1 MPIDNEPLSID
12 DIYTAAEDDDPTR
25 IADNAALRQ
34 KFNNRFAFDPEVSLW
49 DENELKKKQKIEAL
63 RKAAQRNKETV
74 NPFLETQTEENKK
87 IVMDDLDNLGSIGAG
102 IGALNFKGAS
112 REELEDKILSITPKI
127 SPKNAAVAKKYQEQK
142 TRKPKVY
149 APDATQ
155 LLVNMTRE
163 LPSLNQKP
171 KDEQRIEPVQ
181 EQSGNRYTRGVKR
194 GAANVLQT
202 VALLHDAGYLGFE
215 RGMEAIGGKNIGQPI
230 NSGLEPTQNKLFR
243 AMEQLKQEK
252 YGASD
257 SLNNLM
263 IGAEMA
269 GQQAD
274 ANEASG
280 TLAAVKYFLQNGT
293 LGDAGEI
300 LSEVVPSLVVG
311 GGAGAGARAT
321 IGVAAER
328 ALARQAGM
336 LARRAGGTVDPKKLA
351 RFAAPAGGA
360 VQGAVMTGVTDFA
373 GSAGAEY
380 SAQYNEGKNMGEAMD
395 YALRR
400 SLAQAGVSAIGGA
413 LIPFGYGGKLA
424 VAGEQAVVQGVA
436 GYASAEAGAAAVG
449 EDLSYSE
456 GALNVLMGAITALP
470 EVVAV
475 GAGESIS
482 RRRIMQEV
490 ENGLM
495 ETALAKHT
503 DRVDDQNIKAGYFAG
518 VIGNLFQRVKES
530 KTAGRSDEVMRD
542 FVNQT
547 RSNNDAIDSVY
558 VDVESFNQT
567 LTKHNIPIEDLMEM
581 SPEIARQWEKVE
593 DIDGTIRIPLD
604 ELLSISYRID
614 NDPMLKDLVNILRSE
629 PLAPNAR
636 EAEVSLLMDEKVIKE
651 DIQKIQQQYEE
662 IRAGQ
667 EELLSVEKQI
677 KADLD
682 ALSTGF
688 DKSIGFNQQAATL
701 VSAMYESL
709 ANKVKVP
716 VADLYKAMPVRIVS
730 NEAEAAAVLGG
741 MAGDTV
747 DQSFSTKTPSSPEF
761 KKWFGDS
768 KAIDD
773 SGAPK
778 VFYHGTNLTS
788 ENGVEF
794 TEFNTYG
801 SKYGLM
807 GIGSYFTEN
816 KKIADSYTK
825 KERGSSPKIYE
836 VYLSIKNPLDMDEKT
851 DGTNWKSAFEGIED
865 YHEGGDTN
873 ESWFRAAELMLRD
886 EMIPGYEG
894 AEIMQDRIR
903 GMGYDGI
910 THIGGGRYGDSDIK
924 HKVFIAFDP
933 EQIKATTNKGGFN
946 PEDPNI
952 YNQDARG
959 QIQFRKDRK
968 GAVIIMGKD
977 ANFSTFAH
985 EMGHHFLELNMM
997 FARRPD
1003 APQQLKDDMDVV
1015 LNWAKQGS
1023 DWDSMTAAEK
1033 TEVHEKFAE
1042 TFEAYMFTGKA
1053 PSNALR
1059 TVFAR
1064 FRSFMA
1070 AVYKNMGR
1078 FLGINQRA
1086 DLNPEI
1092 TAVMDRM
1099 LATQEAIEQVQ
1110 RQRSLEMMLTPE
1122 MATQM
1127 GIPFKEFDEMQ
1138 QSHLEATEA
1147 AINELEQK
1155 TIKDLAWYRNL
1166 RNKHMK
1172 AFSGHAKRIRQNIR
1186 ESVAKEV
1193 AQEPVYQAIAFL
1205 RQPVEKAPKVKRDP
1219 NVVDTARDNLLEA
1232 IAKMGGIDAA
1242 EIESTWGIDQPES
1255 YKVNVGRVKKVA
1267 RKGGLSIETVAE
1279 RLAEYGYIDKDENGK
1294 FDTRQLEDIF
1304 TDSLGGAEFHSLYAD
1319 YDLVGFTDDYNMAY
1333 GQIEEFPDAAKL
1345 NLDWLKSKYGEDSE
1359 IYKAIPKSGKYGFTS
1374 VDGFDPEI
1382 IAERFGYQSADQ
1394 MIREIVEAPA
1404 PKDVIDQR
1412 ANELI
1417 EAQHAELFDEDS
1429 VNQAIDEAVHND
1441 IRAQML
1447 SREMAAIAKLTG
1459 RHNELNNA
1467 AKAIAQ
1473 DMAQK
1478 TQLKDLRPAVFSAT
1492 ELRLAKAYD
1501 KALKAG
1507 DTTEAVRIK
1516 RNQLINFHLT
1526 KEAYRAADD
1535 VKKLQALGK
1544 TISGSDERL
1553 AKNRDFNIVTITRFV
1568 ASQYGVIDLDV
1579 NVVEQ
1584 LSSIREYDPI
1594 AFHEVSE
1601 ISGVTLNDE
1610 DNLVFTRIVDQDEI
1624 PEMTYEEFQTVND
1637 TIRQLWHKSKES
1649 QKIKVGDKK
1658 IAFTDAIETLV
1669 AAAEVK
1675 PSGKRSNK
1683 LLDGKIFRWE
1693 KALQTQRRAEQ
1704 FFNWL
1709 DGGRADGP
1717 FHKYIFNP
1725 MQDSLAAYRLEQR
1738 KMFESVRD
1746 IFKEF
1751 DQTSKGRI
1759 DAPELGGNK
1768 NVFENKF
1775 EVIHAILHSG
1785 NQSNKKRLVLG
1796 FGWGDKLE
1804 DGSVDYSRF
1813 DSFVARMFDEGT
1825 ITKQDMDAV
1834 QKVWD
1839 LFDNYKKQAQE
1850 THKAMNGLYFKEL
1863 PTQQVITPF
1872 GTYKGGY
1879 VPVDYDK
1886 NASVD
1891 AQVIGMKNDAST
1903 QAQGFA
1909 TSGVSTGANFT
1920 KSRVDNFD
1928 GLPLT
1933 LDLSSLPMHLDKELR
1948 YIHLEENLKQASKLL
1963 RNKSLMREVD
1973 RASPYSVTEITT
1985 SWLERVASQ
1994 SVYESTSMPGLDR
2007 FTNTLKRNT
2016 GIAFMS
2022 FNFINAIETLT
2033 SLSQIM
2039 VAVPAKDLL
2048 VSSTQFFANSFTSK
2062 SMTADVRALSPF
2074 MDTRLK
2080 NSTDETRFQIE
2091 QFVMDAGPVRKAG
2104 DFLRHNAY
2112 IVQQVIQDP
2121 FEVVVWTAAFND
2133 AQTKKGMAEG
2143 EAVAHADG
2151 IVRMYMNDM
2160 SPEGISKLEAGNPLV
2175 RAMLMFYGWFNMWA
2189 NTWRMN
2195 RQLLNENP
2203 EMSKIAKM
2211 GAHAALY
2218 TFMVAIPAIGSKALK
2233 MTLNNELSDNEDSE
2247 DWQEDVEQIVLKSQ
2261 FEMLVGT
2268 MPFARDAINLAYR
2281 NSTSTSG
2288 FVDRYTVSPITS
2300 MGDTMWKT
2308 GKTGFKTAENL
2319 WFEGENEIDAS
2330 QSAKNLLSAATF
2342 ATGVPFA
2349 AVQRPVVYGLDVL
2362 VDEDKEPKGPV
2373 DAARGLLT
2381 GK

>member
-34 KFNNRFAFDPEVSLW
+34 QFNNRFAFDPEVSLC

-171 KDEQRIEPVQ
+171 KDEQRIEPAQ

-215 RGMEAIGGKNIGQPI
+215 RGMEAIGGKNIKQPI

-269 GQQAD
+269 GQSAD

-293 LGDAGEI
+293 LGDVGEV

-424 VAGEQAVVQGVA
+424 VAGEQSVVQGVA

-495 ETALAKHT
+495 EAALAKHT
-503 DRVDDQNIKAGYFAG
+503 DAVDDQNIKAGYFAG
-518 VIGNLFQRVKES
+518 VMGNLFQRVKES

-567 LTKHNIPIEDLMEM
+567 LSKHNIPIEDLMEM

-682 ALSTGF
+682 ALATGL

-730 NEAEAAAVLGG
+730 NEAEAAAVLAQGGDARVITQAEADSFNQKLSTG
-741 MAGDTV
+741 MADTPV
-747 DQSFSTKTPSSPEF
+747 TGIAQPKGRKANGAKSKGSEIDPIKTN
-761 KKWFGDS
+761 
-768 KAIDD
+768 
-773 SGAPK
+773 
-778 VFYHGTNLTS
+778 GTDTFNQT
-788 ENGVEF
+788 ENGQ
-794 TEFNTYG
+794 Y
-801 SKYGLM
+801 
-807 GIGSYFTEN
+807 
-816 KKIADSYTK
+816 
-825 KERGSSPKIYE
+825 
-836 VYLSIKNPLDMDEKT
+836 
-851 DGTNWKSAFEGIED
+851 
-865 YHEGGDTN
+865 
-873 ESWFRAAELMLRD
+873 
-886 EMIPGYEG
+886 
-894 AEIMQDRIR
+894 
-903 GMGYDGI
+903 
-910 THIGGGRYGDSDIK
+910 
-924 HKVFIAFDP
+924 
-933 EQIKATTNKGGFN
+933 
-946 PEDPNI
+946 
-952 YNQDARG
+952 RG

-1015 LNWAKQGS
+1015 MKWAKQGS

-1166 RNKHMK
+1166 RNRHMK
-1172 AFSGHAKRIRQNIR
+1172 AFTGHAKRIRQNIR

-1193 AQEPVYQAIAFL
+1193 AEEPVYQAIAFL

-1359 IYKAIPKSGKYGFTS
+1359 IYKAIPKGGKYGFTS
-1374 VDGFDPEI
+1374 ADGFDPEI

-1404 PKDVIDQR
+1404 PKDVINQR

-1417 EAQHAELFDEDS
+1417 EAQHAELFDEAS

-1526 KEAYRAADD
+1526 KEAYNAKNRIQ
-1535 VKKLQALGK
+1535 KLTDLSGK
-1544 TISGSDERL
+1544 IFGSDERL
-1553 AKNRDFNIVTITRFV
+1553 SKARDFNYVTLAR
-1568 ASQYGVIDLDV
+1568 GVVSEFELINRNSNYMD
-1579 NVVEQ
+1579 Q
-1584 LSSIREYDPI
+1584 LEMIREYDPI
-1594 AFHEVSE
+1594 AYVELTDLIQGLPDRMNFNELEYKDFQV
-1601 ISGVTLNDE
+1601 
-1610 DNLVFTRIVDQDEI
+1610 VD
-1624 PEMTYEEFQTVND
+1624 D
-1637 TIRQLWHKSKES
+1637 TIRQIWHLSKES
-1649 QKIKVGDKK
+1649 QKFTVEGRRMERADVIANLTKQLNTKDKK
-1658 IAFTDAIETLV
+1658 SRIYQGLGSGNKTIRDLGSRFIGFTARL
-1669 AAAEVK
+1669 
-1675 PSGKRSNK
+1675 
-1683 LLDGKIFRWE
+1683 
-1693 KALQTQRRAEQ
+1693 RRAEQ
-1704 FFNWL
+1704 FMTWL
-1709 DGGRADGP
+1709 DDGKSNGL
-1717 FHKYIFNP
+1717 FHRYIFNP
-1725 MQDSLAAYRLEQR
+1725 IQDALAEYRIAQREMKKEILDIYKQFDRHEGKIYAEQIDHT
-1738 KMFESVRD
+1738 FA
-1746 IFKEF
+1746 
-1751 DQTSKGRI
+1751 SKQ
-1759 DAPELGGNK
+1759 ELL
-1768 NVFENKF
+1768 
-1775 EVIHAILHSG
+1775 HAILHSG
-1785 NQSNKKRLVLG
+1785 NLSNKQRLVYGLK
-1796 FGWGDKLE
+1796 WGEELPDGTVDFSRWDAFMLQAME
-1804 DGSVDYSRF
+1804 DGTV
-1813 DSFVARMFDEGT
+1813 
-1825 ITKQDMDAV
+1825 TKKDMDAI
-1834 QKVWD
+1834 QKIWNM
-1839 LFDNYKKQAQE
+1839 FDGYKKQAQVVHRRMQGRYFE
-1850 THKAMNGLYFKEL
+1850 ELPNQPLQTPYGLYE
-1863 PTQQVITPF
+1863 
-1872 GTYKGGY
+1872 GGY
-1879 VPVDYDK
+1879 IPADYDPI
-1886 NASVD
+1886 ASAEADIRSEKSNLDVQK
-1891 AQVIGMKNDAST
+1891 AELNS
-1903 QAQGFA
+1903 A
-1909 TSGVSTGANFT
+1909 TTGANFT
-1920 KSRVDNFD
+1920 KSRVSSFKGDA
-1928 GLPLT
+1928 LL
-1933 LDLSSLPMHLDKELR
+1933 LDLTRLPMHLDKELR
-1948 YIHLEENLKQASKLL
+1948 YIHLEEKVKQVDSLL
-1963 RNKSLMREVD
+1963 RNREFRRELESVAPYVKNIMSDWLMAVATQQTFKPSGDNLGD
-1973 RASPYSVTEITT
+1973 RIVEGA
-1985 SWLERVASQ
+1985 
-1994 SVYESTSMPGLDR
+1994 
-2007 FTNTLKRNT
+2007 KRNS
-2016 GIAFMS
+2016 GIVLMAG
-2022 FNFINAIETLT
+2022 NFKNAIEAWT
-2033 SLSQIM
+2033 SLPQVM
-2039 VAVPAKDLL
+2039 VAVPPSHLL
-2048 VSSTQFFANSFTSK
+2048 VSSGQYFASSLAK
-2062 SMTADVRALSPF
+2062 EGMTAKVRALSPF
-2074 MDTRLK
+2074 MDTRLD
-2080 NSTDETRFQIE
+2080 NAVNDYRYQIE
-2091 QFVMDAGPVRKAG
+2091 NLAINPGALKRGSDFVKS
-2104 DFLRHNAY
+2104 NAY
-2112 IVQQVIQDP
+2112 IVQQVLQVP
-2121 FEVVVWTAAFND
+2121 LEVISWNAAHGDALAKGMND
-2133 AQTKKGMAEG
+2133 ADAIR
-2143 EAVAHADG
+2143 HADG
-2151 IVRMYMNDM
+2151 VVRQYLNDM
-2160 SPEGISKLEAGNPLV
+2160 TPEGLSSVERGSPLV
-2175 RAMLMFYGWFNMWA
+2175 RALLMFYGWFNMVG
-2189 NTWRMN
+2189 NTFVTEVKLASA
-2195 RQLLNENP
+2195 QKTGL
-2203 EMSKIAKM
+2203 AKYGRYAYLYGM
-2211 GAHAALY
+2211 MLAL
-2218 TFMVAIPAIGSKALK
+2218 PAILSKALTMVFNGDFAESDDEDDFEK
-2233 MTLNNELSDNEDSE
+2233 DMTTLFV
-2247 DWQEDVEQIVLKSQ
+2247 QSQ
-2261 FEMLVGT
+2261 AEMIFGML
-2268 MPFARDAINLAYR
+2268 PFARDVINPIYR
-2281 NSTSTSG
+2281 MNVDASIYS
-2288 FVDRYTVSPITS
+2288 DRYALSPIQG
-2300 MGDTMWKT
+2300 MVENLYKT
-2308 GKTGFKTAENL
+2308 GKKISDTWDEDKEVDKSALVKGTLQSTAFLTGIPVTIA
-2319 WFEGENEIDAS
+2319 
-2330 QSAKNLLSAATF
+2330 
-2342 ATGVPFA
+2342 
-2349 AVQRPVVYGLDVL
+2349 QRPIVYGVDVL
-2362 VDEDKEPKGPV
+2362 VDEDQEPEDGLDV
-2373 DAARGLLT
+2373 ARGLLS